1 VQKAGSHA
9 YTKIVLTQKPS
20 GFLHESMGF
29 WMTSVRRQLDT
40 QLASVRETCRKVKSV
55 KRVAVSV
62 VVAVSVSV
70 VVSVVVVVVVDP
82 QIVDT
87 GDTP

>member
-1 VQKAGSHA
+1 
-9 YTKIVLTQKPS
+9 
-20 GFLHESMGF
+20 
-29 WMTSVRRQLDT
+29 LDT